1 MYLKQNVDNSGEIVR
16 VDELAQGFAGTKHLK
31 VGSISFREV
40 ALVDEGRDDMR
51 IDQMEIVV
59 PIDYVQHET

>member
-1 MYLKQNVDNSGEIVR
+1 MDNSREIVR
-16 VDELAQGFAGTKHLK
+16 VDELTQRLTGAKHLK
-31 VGSISFREV
+31 LGSISFRKV

-59 PIDYVQHET
+59 PFVFVRHH